1 MALCHAL
8 GVPDAA
14 LAAGLRAFSGD
25 ADANPGRGNL
35 FKKNDIKIFLD
46 FAHNEHGVRAI
57 RDTVKAFDAGRR
69 LVLIGQAGD
78 RSDQDIRDLVSA
90 VCGLEPSRLL
100 VCDMPGYERG
110 RKPWA
115 VAEMIR
121 EFAIAEGVPADAVA
135 MFKSPL
141 DGVRQALADARN
153 GDCLVLLAF
162 TQRKEVLATIREFV
176 AGN

>member
-1 MALCHAL
+1 MALCHVL
-8 GVPDAA
+8 GVADAA

-35 FKKNDIKIFLD
+35 FEKNGIKIFLD

-57 RDTVKAFDAGRR
+57 RDTVKAFDARRR

-90 VCGLEPSRLL
+90 VCDLEPSRLL

-110 RKPWA
+110 R
-115 VAEMIR
+115 
-121 EFAIAEGVPADAVA
+121 
-135 MFKSPL
+135 
-141 DGVRQALADARN
+141 QALGR
-153 GDCLVLLAF
+153 G
-162 TQRKEVLATIREFV
+162 
-176 AGN
+176 